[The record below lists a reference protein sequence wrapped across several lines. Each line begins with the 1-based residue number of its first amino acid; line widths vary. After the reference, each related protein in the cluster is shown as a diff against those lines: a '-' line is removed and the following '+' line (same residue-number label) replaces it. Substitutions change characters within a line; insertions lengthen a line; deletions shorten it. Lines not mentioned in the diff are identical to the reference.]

1 MSRTVG
7 FHLLLAASLVAMPV
21 MASAAA
27 TPAPAAS
34 LAPATSASPAAAI
47 SSDQAHQLALNVL
60 LQLQNGRID
69 RSMFTS
75 QMNDQLTDAN
85 LLKLAPEL
93 SPIGQ
98 PYTTLLSTKD
108 EGGGM
113 TTFVFWL
120 HSGQGAF
127 DETITVDKDGKV
139 ANFNIVRDTLRS

>member
-1 MSRTVG
+1 MSRIVG
-7 FHLLLAASLVAMPV
+7 FHLLLAASLVAMPA

-27 TPAPAAS
+27 TPAPAPSAS
-34 LAPATSASPAAAI
+34 AAASPAAAAM